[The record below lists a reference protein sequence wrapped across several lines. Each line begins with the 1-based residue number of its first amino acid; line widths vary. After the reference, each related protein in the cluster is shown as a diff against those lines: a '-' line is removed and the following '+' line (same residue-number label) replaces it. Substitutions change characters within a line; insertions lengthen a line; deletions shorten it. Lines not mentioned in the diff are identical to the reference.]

1 MKKSDLKRLI
11 KPIVKECI
19 LESLIEEG
27 ILSSI
32 ISEVVKGTQ
41 PVLENRQQ
49 LQENAPPQPQVDPHK
64 EQALLEKQMRLEE
77 NRQQMISSINSDAYG
92 GVNLFE
98 GTTPAPAASSGPG
111 SPLGDVDPGD
121 AGVDISGILSI
132 GASRWKTLSK

>member
-1 MKKSDLKRLI
+1 MLFGKVGKLI

-32 ISEVVKGTQ
+32 ISEVVAGTQ
-41 PVLENRQQ
+41 PVLENRQY
-49 LQENAPPQPQVDPHK
+49 LQENTPPQPQVDRQR
-64 EQALLEKQMRLEE
+64 EALQQRQQHLEE
-77 NRQQMISSINSDAYG
+77 SRQKMMESINSDAYG

-98 GTTPAPAASSGPG
+98 GTVPTSAPSSGPG

-121 AGVDISGILSI
+121 PGIDISGIMGLGATKWKALSE
-132 GASRWKTLSK
+132 